1 MTYPPPPPTAPPA
14 PSRSYRFWAHALTW
28 VPVAVVLVG
37 VVASI
42 VLLVV
47 ADSSVDN
54 AAYGYLAIVIWVLL
68 IFGSPVLLV
77 PFVAGIVMLVRAR
90 R

>member
-1 MTYPPPPPTAPPA
+1 MTYPPPPPAAPPA
-14 PSRSYRFWAHALTW
+14 PSRAYRFWAHALTW
-28 VPVAVVLVG
+28 VPVAFVVVG

-42 VLLVV
+42 VLFVI

-54 AAYGYLAIVIWVLL
+54 AAAGYLAIVILVLL
-68 IFGSPVLLV
+68 LFGSPALLV